1 MVTKS
6 ISKVYVILC
15 DYISDGNIISARRYV
30 SSYLTLEAALRACE
44 NLNLAFSSSP
54 SVPEC
59 RYYIQVDY
67 VL

>member
-15 DYISDGNIISARRYV
+15 DYISDGNIISGRRYV
-30 SSYLTLEAALRACE
+30 SSYLTLEAALSACE
-44 NLNLAFSSSP
+44 KLIIAFSS
-54 SVPEC
+54 VEC
-59 RYYIQVDY
+59 KYYVEVDY